1 MRSERPDSTFTS
13 LTPYE
18 QLRGLIVSGRIAPGA
33 RLIEEEIAKGLA
45 VSRTPVREAVQR
57 LAHEGLA
64 FAVGSGAKTQFAA
77 APVTPGDLVDL
88 FSIIGALEGLAGRG
102 VEDMSV
108 AARRALAA
116 ELTALNAAFA
126 REARRRVRDYP
137 RFFAAHDAF
146 HAAFDERCGSPRV
159 RRLVESV
166 RPQVKR
172 YELVYATA
180 VGRDF
185 GASLREHRGIIAA
198 LRSGAAAAAERA
210 IRHNWTRSA
219 ERLAGGAARGSLAS
233 LGDSRTR

>member
-1 MRSERPDSTFTS
+1 M
-13 LTPYE
+13 
-18 QLRGLIVSGRIAPGA
+18 RGLIVSGRIAPGA

-64 FAVGSGAKTQFAA
+64 LAVGAGAKTQFAA

-88 FSIIGALEGLAGRG
+88 FAIIGALEGLAGRG
-102 VEDMSV
+102 VVTLS
-108 AARRALAA
+108 AAQRRALAA
-116 ELTALNAAFA
+116 ELTKRNAAFA

-137 RFFAAHDAF
+137 RLFAAHDAF
-146 HAAFDERCGSPRV
+146 HAAFVERCGSPRV
-159 RRLVESV
+159 RRLVDGV

-185 GASLREHRGIIAA
+185 SDSLREHRGIIAA
-198 LRSGAAAAAERA
+198 LRSGDADAAERA
-210 IRHNWTRSA
+210 IRLNWSKSA
-219 ERLAGGAARGSLAS
+219 ERLSRAAAQGPLAS
-233 LGDSRTR
+233 LGDYRGGG